1 MPQMEVTTLEEH
13 EFGKRTRRQPL
24 GWRHAAGTILTLLA
38 LKWSSP
44 LLLPAGMAMV
54 MLMTFL
60 PVRHWCR
67 GRWGPKTSGLLT
79 FFSSIVVLALGCYLL
94 WLGYDWNRSD
104 FQEVLDMAGQDP
116 TVRQLFNID
125 SEGLSSKLFSQ
136 IAALSALLPALGIFF
151 FLLLEYEEWKNRLAK
166 ALPETTG
173 ESSIRLFEKLS
184 WAMALFWIG
193 RTVAGLVTG
202 TIVTLECLWLGI
214 ELAVVWGLANF
225 LLNYI
230 PTVGSVVASF
240 LPPAYVLMQGES
252 PTRALLVLAV
262 VGGTQV
268 VLGTFIDPLIQ
279 DKFLKLSA
287 LTIFVAVIAFGWI
300 WGPWGAL
307 IGVPLVFT
315 AGFLLREFPQTHAFG
330 ILAVG
335 EREVPEFQQHRQRE
349 ESDSLD

>member
-1 MPQMEVTTLEEH
+1 MEEQ
-13 EFGKRTRRQPL
+13 EFGKRSQRHPL
-24 GWRHAAGTILTLLA
+24 SGRHIAGGVLGLLV

-44 LLLPAGMAMV
+44 VLLPAGMALV
-54 MLMTFL
+54 LLMTFL
-60 PVRHWCR
+60 PIRQWCR
-67 GRWGPKTSGLLT
+67 EKWGPTPSGLLT
-79 FFSSIVVLALGCYLL
+79 FLCSIIILALGCYLL
-94 WLGYDWNRSD
+94 WLGYDHNRND
-104 FQEVLDMAGQDP
+104 FRQMLDTAGQDT
-116 TVRQLFNID
+116 TVRQLFD
-125 SEGLSSKLFSQ
+125 VGSDGLSSKIFSQ
-136 IAALSALLPALGIFF
+136 VAALSALLPALGIFF

-166 ALPETTG
+166 ALPENTG

-193 RTVAGLVTG
+193 RTVAGFVTG
-202 TIVTLECLWLGI
+202 TAVTLECLSLGVD
-214 ELAVVWGLANF
+214 LAVLWGLANF

-230 PTVGSVVASF
+230 PTVGSIVASF

-262 VGGTQV
+262 IGGTQL

-287 LTIFVAVIAFGWI
+287 LTIFLAVIAFGWV

-315 AGFLLREFPQTHAFG
+315 GGFLLREFPQTRALG
-330 ILAVG
+330 VLAVG
-335 EREVPEFQQHRQRE
+335 ERKVPEFQQTRTSETRNSVE
-349 ESDSLD
+349 